1 MKIRQL
7 LACKRSVNPSE
18 AELGSG
24 VVGRGGIYPEVAARR
39 AEGDAHVL
47 VDRHLQHLVRKVNLP
62 RG

>member
-1 MKIRQL
+1 
-7 LACKRSVNPSE
+7 
-18 AELGSG
+18 